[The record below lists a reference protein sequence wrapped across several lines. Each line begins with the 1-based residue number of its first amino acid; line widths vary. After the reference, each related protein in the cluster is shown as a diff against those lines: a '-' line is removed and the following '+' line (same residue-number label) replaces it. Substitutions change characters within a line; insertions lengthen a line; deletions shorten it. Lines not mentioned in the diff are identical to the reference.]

1 VLGSRFVQ
9 IMRARGTTRL
19 LLPTLV
25 ARIPDSIASIA
36 IVILVRSVTGSYAIA
51 GLAAAAF
58 AIGTAVSAPVAGRA
72 LDRLG
77 QRRVLP
83 VLAAAFGAA
92 ATVLVLMAG
101 QLGSYGLAG
110 LAAVAGLTR
119 PPVEAALRA
128 MWPRLVPAGQLDAAY
143 ALDSSVQELI
153 WIGGP
158 LLLAALLAGGSP
170 RVPLLAC
177 AVASIAGTAAYATS
191 PNLPTGRPAAAAPA
205 RSPLRSPRVR
215 VLLATAAGYGA
226 AAGILNLGLVAYA
239 SAHGGATWA
248 GVLVAIWGVGSLA
261 GGIAYGSRTWRAPVI
276 SRAFACLA
284 LFGATL
290 LLLAAAPNLTVL
302 ALLMILAGVPLAPW
316 LGSLSAAVQRS
327 VPPAISTEAF
337 TWIFAVITVG
347 MASGNALG
355 GLIID
360 HAGAAAA
367 FLVAG
372 ALCLASAG
380 PGLLWQA
387 RLSQRHELSVGA
399 GR

>member
-1 VLGSRFVQ
+1 
-9 IMRARGTTRL
+9 MRARGTARL

-36 IVILVRSVTGSYAIA
+36 IVVLVRSVTGSYATA

-83 VLAAAFGAA
+83 VLATAFGAA

-143 ALDSSVQELI
+143 ALDSSMQELI

-191 PNLPTGRPAAAAPA
+191 PNLPAARPAAAA
-205 RSPLRSPRVR
+205 RSPLRSLRVR
-215 VLLATAAGYGA
+215 VLLVTAAGYGA

-239 SAHGGATWA
+239 SAHGGAAWA

-276 SRAFACLA
+276 FRAFACLA

-290 LLLAAAPNLTVL
+290 LLLAAAPSLTVL
-302 ALLMILAGVPLAPW
+302 ALLMIPAGLPLAPW

-355 GLIID
+355 GLIIED
-360 HAGAAAA
+360 AGAAAA
-367 FLVAG
+367 FLAAG

-380 PGLLWQA
+380 PALFWQA
-387 RLSQRHELSVGA
+387 RLSQPHDLSVGA